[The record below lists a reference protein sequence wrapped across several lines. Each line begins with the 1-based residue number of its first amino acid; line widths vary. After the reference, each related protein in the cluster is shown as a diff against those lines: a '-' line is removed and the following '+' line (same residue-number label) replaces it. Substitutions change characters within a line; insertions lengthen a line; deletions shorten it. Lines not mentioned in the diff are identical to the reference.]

1 MAKFLSHD
9 GVDAQNV
16 RAEVMV
22 QTGTGRIK
30 DLVGRG
36 RQNEDGT
43 YRNMEVVFEPDN
55 HKLTRK
61 VYALLDTT
69 ARELWEYV
77 QAAHADQRDIAYRI
91 ESQRKRGI
99 DRTKKFEDLVH
110 TEEVVRVLAA
120 IDKVFSHEAKTNPA
134 EDPTGENP
142 SALDQA
148 AAGHA
153 PRPVAAGASGA
164 AAGDPA
170 VILNGLAAARR
181 AGLPL
186 TTVDT
191 LVAMALAAGASVE
204 DALSV
209 GLDNEATKP
218 APTAAASRAMASEEK
233 PWSAYNSDGRVN
245 VGSYMVAHAATAE
258 RFSLDHL
265 IKLYSEGKKTPVDV
279 TDTMI
284 SQAASIAM
292 ILLEVADEVFVK
304 AIGGRADR
312 QKNSYNRCLG
322 LVLDGVEK
330 RYPVPVG
337 GNDEAKATWRAQV
350 VGEAAERLYG
360 ITEVAQGR
368 LPLPEAERA
377 AAAAVEAA
385 PAETTVAVEAPAVK
399 TARARK
405 GEAVAADV
413 LGGTVVTEAGS
424 SASFVAGP
432 FPSVDDEGFLAP
444 DDALIT
450 RLRDLCAAADVTAH
464 PGAISDWLERGLG
477 VRATRKVHAPVLAA
491 FVDFY
496 EAAGPA
502 QVRAEVE
509 SGAQAA

>member
-9 GVDAQNV
+9 GVDAQGV

-36 RQNEDGT
+36 RQNEDGS

-77 QAAHADQRDIAYRI
+77 QAAHADQRDISYRI

-120 IDKVFSHEAKTNPA
+120 IDKVFSHEAKTDPA

-148 AAGHA
+148 AAGRA
-153 PRPVAAGASGA
+153 PRLVASAAPAAG
-164 AAGDPA
+164 GDPA
-170 VILNGLAAARR
+170 VILSGLAAARR
-181 AGLPL
+181 AGLPV

-204 DALSV
+204 DALSA
-209 GLDNEATKP
+209 GLDNEEAKP
-218 APTAAASRAMASEEK
+218 APAVAAGGRAVASEEK
-233 PWSAYNSDGRVN
+233 PWSAYNSDGRIN

-258 RFSLDHL
+258 RFALDHL

-292 ILLEVADEVFVK
+292 ILLEVADEVLVK
-304 AIGGRADR
+304 AIGGRPDR
-312 QKNSYNRCLG
+312 QKNSYNRCLS

-377 AAAAVEAA
+377 AAPAPVVEAPAAAA
-385 PAETTVAVEAPAVK
+385 PAEAPAEK
-399 TARARK
+399 PARARK

-413 LGGTVVTEAGS
+413 LGATVVGETVAAPG
-424 SASFVAGP
+424 FVAGP
-432 FPSVDDEGFLAP
+432 FPGVDEEGFLAP
-444 DDALIT
+444 DDALIG

-464 PGAISDWLERGLG
+464 PGAISDWLERSLG

-496 EAAGPA
+496 EAAGPD
-502 QVRAEVE
+502 QVRAEVG
-509 SGAQAA
+509 SASQAA